1 MRIAGVMLLCAE
13 SLTFTYNSSELFHM
27 PKNADHRPPQTLQG
41 PVADEIDIM
50 TVLRIFY
57 ARRFSLFVG
66 GLTGALAGLVLS
78 FVVPDLYT
86 STVRVSPVSGNAMNS
101 MLQQYGG
108 LASLAGISIPQ
119 SGGGDKT
126 DLALATL
133 ESDDFISEFIAKHQ
147 FEADLLAAVEW
158 SRESGQMR
166 YDSDLI
172 DADGNLISG
181 TEFESEL
188 LTKQLLDRFN
198 ESLSVSQDKTTGFIT
213 LRFTHVSPRFAG
225 ELLSL
230 LVSDVNA
237 RLRGADIAEARAAI
251 DYLENYAQE
260 VGFAEVKEAIY
271 GLIQSQI
278 ETVMLANVRVEYAL
292 RIIDGPSRPVL
303 RSSPKRAVYLV
314 SGAILG
320 SLLILIASG
329 LVVLRE
335 SLREDR

>member
-1 MRIAGVMLLCAE
+1 
-13 SLTFTYNSSELFHM
+13 M
-27 PKNADHRPPQTLQG
+27 PKNADHRPPQMLQG

-57 ARRFSLFVG
+57 ARRFSLLVG

-86 STVRVSPVSGNAMNS
+86 STVRVSPVSGAGMS
-101 MLQQYGG
+101 SVLQQYGG
-108 LASLAGISIPQ
+108 LASLAGISLPQ
-119 SGGGDKT
+119 SGVGDKT
-126 DLALATL
+126 ELALATL
-133 ESDDFISEFIAKHQ
+133 ESDDFISEFISTHQ
-147 FEADLLAAVEW
+147 FGPDLLAALEW

-188 LTKQLLDRFN
+188 LAKQLLDRFS

-213 LRFTHVSPRFAG
+213 LRFTHLSPSFAA

-230 LVSDVNA
+230 LVSDVNTK
-237 RLRGADIAEARAAI
+237 LRNSDISEAKAAI
-251 DYLENYAQE
+251 DYLENYANE
-260 VGFAEVKEAIY
+260 VGFTEVKEAVY

-278 ETVMLANVRVEYAL
+278 ETVMLANARVEYAL
-292 RIIDGPSRPVL
+292 RIIDGPSKPVL
-303 RSSPKRAVYLV
+303 RSSPNRLAYLLAGGVLGALAV
-314 SGAILG
+314 
-320 SLLILIASG
+320 LIAYG
-329 LVVLRE
+329 LVALRE
-335 SLREDR
+335 SLRENH

>member
-1 MRIAGVMLLCAE
+1 
-13 SLTFTYNSSELFHM
+13 M
-27 PKNADHRPPQTLQG
+27 PKNDDHTPLQILQG

-50 TVLRIFY
+50 TVLRVFY
-57 ARRFSLFVG
+57 KRRLSLSIG
-66 GLTGALAGLVLS
+66 GFMGALAGLILS
-78 FVVPDLYT
+78 FAVPDLYT
-86 STVRVSPVSGNAMNS
+86 STVRVSPVSANGMNS
-101 MLQQYGG
+101 ILQQYGG
-108 LASLAGISIPQ
+108 LASLAGISLPQ

-126 DLALATL
+126 NLALATL
-133 ESDDFISEFIAKHQ
+133 ESDDFVSEFIAKHQ
-147 FEADLLAAVEW
+147 FEAELLAAREW
-158 SRESGQMR
+158 SRESGLMR
-166 YDSDLI
+166 YDLDLV
-172 DADGNLISG
+172 DADGKLLAS

-188 LTKQLLDRFN
+188 LLKQLLDRFA

-213 LRFTHVSPRFAG
+213 LRFAHVSPLFAS
-225 ELLSL
+225 ELLTM

-237 RLRGADIAEARAAI
+237 RLRDADISEARAAI